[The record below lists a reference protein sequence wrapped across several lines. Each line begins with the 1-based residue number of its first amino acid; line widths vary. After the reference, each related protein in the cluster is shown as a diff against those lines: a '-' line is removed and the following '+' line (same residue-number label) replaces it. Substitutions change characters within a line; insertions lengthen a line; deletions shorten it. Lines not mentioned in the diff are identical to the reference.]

1 MAKKGGKTPTKT
13 MKMIPLG
20 GMGEIGKNLTV
31 YEYDNEIV
39 IVDCGMAFPN
49 EDMPGVDLVLP
60 DMTYLYDNRDKIK
73 GVVITHGHEDHIGA
87 VPYFVKAGIEA
98 PIFATRMAAGLIEL
112 KLKEHGV
119 MSVATLQTIHAGN
132 VVQLGSFFSVEFIRV
147 NHSIADAVGMAIT
160 TPAGTILHM
169 GDFKIDATPITG
181 SVIDLPRIGELGKEG
196 LLALV
201 SDSTNAERKGI
212 TMSERCVGA
221 RFDEIFAN
229 HTKQRIILAT
239 FASNVDRVQQA
250 INSAVKNGR
259 KVAISGRSMENVIEV
274 AMALGYMKVPKGTII
289 DISEINNYKP
299 GKILLLTT
307 GSQGEPMSALNRM
320 AFSDHRSVEINCN
333 DLVVLSASPIPGN
346 EKTISR
352 MIDEL
357 MKKGAEVIYRSLD
370 EVHVSGHAC
379 QEELKLVLAL
389 AKPKYFIPAHGEHR
403 HLCIH
408 AELAKTVGVDPER
421 IFLLH
426 NGDVL
431 ELNKDKGAVTG
442 AVQSGVTLVDGYGI
456 GDIGNVVLK
465 ERRHLSSDGIL
476 VVAVTLNTKKDIL
489 VSDVEI
495 SSRGFVYMK
504 ESDAL
509 FMEIKNIVIETLAD
523 KKKMKNKD
531 IEGKKQMVRQA
542 VQSFVFE
549 YTKRRPIVVPMILE
563 AQNV

>member
-1 MAKKGGKTPTKT
+1 
-13 MKMIPLG
+13 
-20 GMGEIGKNLTV
+20 
-31 YEYDNEIV
+31 
-39 IVDCGMAFPN
+39 
-49 EDMPGVDLVLP
+49 
-60 DMTYLYDNRDKIK
+60 
-73 GVVITHGHEDHIGA
+73 
-87 VPYFVKAGIEA
+87 
-98 PIFATRMAAGLIEL
+98 
-112 KLKEHGV
+112 
-119 MSVATLQTIHAGN
+119 
-132 VVQLGSFFSVEFIRV
+132 
-147 NHSIADAVGMAIT
+147 
-160 TPAGTILHM
+160 
-169 GDFKIDATPITG
+169 
-181 SVIDLPRIGELGKEG
+181 
-196 LLALV
+196 
-201 SDSTNAERKGI
+201 
-212 TMSERCVGA
+212 
-221 RFDEIFAN
+221 
-229 HTKQRIILAT
+229 
-239 FASNVDRVQQA
+239 
-250 INSAVKNGR
+250 
-259 KVAISGRSMENVIEV
+259 
-274 AMALGYMKVPKGTII
+274 
-289 DISEINNYKP
+289 
-299 GKILLLTT
+299 
-307 GSQGEPMSALNRM
+307 MSALNRM

-431 ELNKDKGAVTG
+431 ELNKDKGVVTG

-476 VVAVTLNTKKDIL
+476 VVAVTLNTKKDIF

-531 IEGKKQMVRQA
+531 IEGKKQIVRQA

>member
-1 MAKKGGKTPTKT
+1 MAKKGGKTPVKT

-20 GMGEIGKNLTV
+20 GMGEIGKNMTV

-87 VPYFVKAGIEA
+87 VPYFVKAGIDA

-112 KLKEHGV
+112 KLREHGV
-119 MSVATLQTIHAGN
+119 MSVATLQTIQAGN
-132 VVQLGSFFSVEFIRV
+132 VVQLGNFFSVEFIRV

-431 ELNKDKGAVTG
+431 ELNKDKGVVTG

-476 VVAVTLNTKKDIL
+476 VVAVTLNTKKDIF

-531 IEGKKQMVRQA
+531 IEGKKQIVRQA